1 MLRVENMTDKKRRVE
16 EVRTVLLKTDGQLA
30 ALSVIPASG
39 AKIHSCD
46 RICFSPYIAGE
57 VLKLLAERVYPQR
70 LRYVH
75 RHVSLLVV
83 IGVLELEH

>member
-1 MLRVENMTDKKRRVE
+1 MLRVENMTDKKRRVA

-30 ALSVIPASG
+30 ASSAIPASG

-46 RICFSPYIAGE
+46 RIYFSPYIAGE

>member
-1 MLRVENMTDKKRRVE
+1 MTDKKRRVE

-30 ALSVIPASG
+30 ASSVIPASG

-57 VLKLLAERVYPQR
+57 VLKLLAERVDAQS
-70 LRYVH
+70 LGNVH
-75 RHVSLLVV
+75 RDVPLLMV

>member
-1 MLRVENMTDKKRRVE
+1 MTDKKRRVE

-30 ALSVIPASG
+30 ALPVIPASG

-46 RICFSPYIAGE
+46 RIWFSPCIAGE